1 MSIKRGHMSRVVF
14 CISTIFLPSN
24 LTLLFID
31 PIQFISKG
39 EGQCTKDMKVVF
51 VMSLALAGSL
61 AQSYSLLSGLENI
74 FDDYSSF
81 KNETG
86 WFNLRK
92 SIL

>member
-1 MSIKRGHMSRVVF
+1 
-14 CISTIFLPSN
+14 
-24 LTLLFID
+24 
-31 PIQFISKG
+31 
-39 EGQCTKDMKVVF
+39 MKVVF

-86 WFNLRK
+86 WFNLIK
-92 SIL
+92 IIL